1 MKVLDSVSPQKITSL
16 VEICSNG
23 NVRAENLKE
32 KIINMISEFKAFKED
47 TMKQSSRG

>member
-1 MKVLDSVSPQKITSL
+1 MKVLDNVSPQKTTSP
-16 VEICSNG
+16 VEICSND

-32 KIINMISEFKAFKED
+32 KIINMINEFKAFKED